1 MDTADDASSR
11 VSEFFGIDDDDTP
24 TCRLINLETDMK
36 KYVPEFKG
44 VGTDDVRT
52 FVNDYLE
59 GKLKVSLL
67 GFSLSMGG
75 LSSGVQ
81 VCVEYLCLP
90 HSGVCVCV
98 FKTSLFNQLSKLAGP
113 LLVDHCSSVESQCY
127 ALWFWSHIY
136 TGGVTQKEKKTR
148 QSHVL
153 VGIFNWGITCMCGFW
168 APFGDNGQQ

>member
-81 VCVEYLCLP
+81 NTCVCHTL
-90 HSGVCVCV
+90 VCVCLRRPCS
-98 FKTSLFNQLSKLAGP
+98 TS
-113 LLVDHCSSVESQCY
+113 
-127 ALWFWSHIY
+127 
-136 TGGVTQKEKKTR
+136 
-148 QSHVL
+148 
-153 VGIFNWGITCMCGFW
+153 
-168 APFGDNGQQ
+168 